1 MLDTTRRVATPEG
14 IELTL
19 RLAGPVPRAL
29 AWSVDLLLRAAL
41 VLVVVM
47 IAGRFGRAGW
57 GVVLIAA
64 FFVEWLLPAW
74 FEAMWGGQTPGK
86 RLFRLA
92 VLNDDGTP
100 VRWPGALTRNL
111 LRAADFLPFLY
122 GVGLAHHADE
132 PRLQAPRRPRRRH
145 GGGVPG
151 GEGRAPRAQSR
162 RRRRSRRRCRS
173 RRRSSAR
180 CSTSPSARQRLPA
193 SASRSSPSSPR
204 RWSAA
209 RYAMPRRRACSAS
222 RITWR
227 ASMKQAPFEAS
238 HAAEW
243 EAFEKFLDKPQQAPF
258 DPAEMP
264 HALPPPVPEPRA
276 RRRAALQRRPRR
288 PAEPAGAAR
297 PPRAVRQPAARVAAD
312 PRFHDR
318 RLSAPGAR
326 RVAPG
331 ARSDAA
337 LLRAATRA

>member
-29 AWSVDLLLRAAL
+29 AWSVDFLLRAAV
-41 VLVVVM
+41 VLVVMM
-47 IAGRFGRAGW
+47 IASRFGRAGM

-74 FEAMWGGQTPGK
+74 FEAMWSGQTPGK

-122 GVGLAHHADE
+122 GVGLITMLMNRDFK
-132 PRLQAPRRPRRRH
+132 RLGDLAAGTVVVYQAEKVAAARAIPQAPPQPPPLSLSPEEQRAVLDLAERSATFTRERFEELAEIPTPL
-145 GGGVPG
+145 V
-151 GEGRAPRAQSR
+151 GRAVRD
-162 RRRRSRRRCRS
+162 
-173 RRRSSAR
+173 
-180 CSTSPSARQRLPA
+180 
-193 SASRSSPSSPR
+193 
-204 RWSAA
+204 AA
-209 RYAMPRRRACSAS
+209 ATRMLGIANYLAGQ
-222 RITWR
+222 
-227 ASMKQAPFEAS
+227 MKQAPFEAS
-238 HAAEW
+238 ACRGMGRVREISRQTTTSSIRPGGDA
-243 EAFEKFLDKPQQAPF
+243 
-258 DPAEMP
+258 
-264 HALPPPVPEPRA
+264 HALPPRVPEPRA

-312 PRFHDR
+312 PRLHAR

-331 ARSDAA
+331 ARGERCSSSG
-337 LLRAATRA
+337 RCSP